1 MVTKRAL
8 SRFERHF
15 SEILGVEEVST
26 LSRDLSSNFTFSE
39 YSKLEHNE
47 LGTVISLSKSG
58 KYSIDILSGLGIIS
72 KIIVEEGVEIEFDF
86 FAHSNSAV
94 LLQFVIKKRASCII
108 NGRYNS
114 NKEKNWIHVELLHE
128 GEESKSD
135 LKVIGC
141 VSNSA
146 ECVNDGLVQI
156 GRGAFNS
163 KGYQTMSN
171 YVLSNRAKVFSEPQL
186 EIFNPNVECSHG
198 CTISPISKET
208 IHYLQSRGMNEEE
221 GVELLQESLYIS
233 FLEKNVSGIEEEKLI

>member
-15 SEILGVEEVST
+15 SEILGIEKIST
-26 LSRDLSSNFTFSE
+26 LSRDSSSDFFFCE
-39 YSKLEHNE
+39 YSKLEKNE
-47 LGTVISLSKSG
+47 LGTTIAISKSG
-58 KYSIDILSGLGIIS
+58 KYGLDILSGFGIVS
-72 KIIVEEGVEIEFDF
+72 KIIIEEGVEIEFDF
-86 FAHSNSAV
+86 FAHSNSVA
-94 LLQFVIKKRASCII
+94 LLQFVIKKGASCVI
-108 NGRYNS
+108 NGAYNS
-114 NKEKNWIHVELLHE
+114 NKDKNWIYVELLHE

-135 LKVIGC
+135 LKVIGY

-171 YVLSNRAKVFSEPQL
+171 YVLSNSAKVFSEPQL

-208 IHYLQSRGMNEEE
+208 IHYLQSRGLSEEE
-221 GVELLQESLYIS
+221 GVELLQESLYTS
-233 FLEKNVSGIEEEKLI
+233 FLEKNSTSIED

>member
-15 SEILGVEEVST
+15 SEILGVEHIST
-26 LSRDLSSNFTFSE
+26 LPRDTLSDITFSE

-47 LGTVISLSKSG
+47 LGTLISISKSG
-58 KYSIDILSGLGIIS
+58 KYSLDVQSGFGIVS
-72 KIIVEEGVEIEFDF
+72 KIVVEEGAQIEFDF
-86 FAHSNSAV
+86 FAHSNSVV
-94 LLQFVIKKRASCII
+94 LLQFEIKKGASCVI
-108 NGRYNS
+108 NGAYNA
-114 NKEKNWIHVELLHE
+114 NKDKNWIYVELLHE

-135 LKVIGC
+135 LKVIGYI
-141 VSNSA
+141 SDSA

-156 GRGAFNS
+156 GRGAINS

-221 GVELLQESLYIS
+221 GIELLQESLYTS
-233 FLEKNVSGIEEEKLI
+233 FLEKNFSGALEKE

>member
-15 SEILGVEEVST
+15 GSVLGVENIST
-26 LSRDLSSNFTFSE
+26 TLRDKETNFRFE
-39 YSKLEHNE
+39 KYSKLSHTEFATQIVVN
-47 LGTVISLSKSG
+47 KSG
-58 KYSIDILSGLGIIS
+58 DYFLDVQSDAGIIS
-72 KIIVEEGVEIEFDF
+72 KVVVEEGVNMKFDF
-86 FAHSNSAV
+86 FAHSNSVV
-94 LLQFVIKKRASCII
+94 LLQFVIKKGASCLI
-108 NGRYNS
+108 NGAYNS
-114 NKEKNWIHVELLHE
+114 NIDKNWIYVELLHE

-135 LKVIGC
+135 LKVIGY

-171 YVLSNRAKVFSEPQL
+171 YVLSNSAKVFSEPQL

-208 IHYLQSRGMNEEE
+208 IHYLQTRGLNEQR
-221 GVELLQESLYIS
+221 GVELLQKSLYSS
-233 FLEKNVSGIEEEKLI
+233 FLEKAQLEVEEE